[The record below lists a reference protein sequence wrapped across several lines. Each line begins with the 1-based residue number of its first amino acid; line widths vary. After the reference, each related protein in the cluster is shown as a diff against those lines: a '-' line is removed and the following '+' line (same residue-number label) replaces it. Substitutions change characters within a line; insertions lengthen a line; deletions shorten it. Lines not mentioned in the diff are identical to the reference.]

1 MGRQMLSFTSTVVGV
16 LMLTIVSM
24 WSMPGSATAQMNPFQ
39 QEWRNQELARQM
51 NERQQWLQW
60 QQQEQARQ
68 MAERQNYMEWQQQ
81 EKVRRMFQ

>member
-1 MGRQMLSFTSTVVGV
+1 MGRLMLLFTSTVTGIMLLVTV
-16 LMLTIVSM
+16 LI
-24 WSMPGSATAQMNPFQ
+24 WSMPGAVTAQMNPFQ

-68 MAERQNYMEWQQQ
+68 MAERQNYLQWQQQ